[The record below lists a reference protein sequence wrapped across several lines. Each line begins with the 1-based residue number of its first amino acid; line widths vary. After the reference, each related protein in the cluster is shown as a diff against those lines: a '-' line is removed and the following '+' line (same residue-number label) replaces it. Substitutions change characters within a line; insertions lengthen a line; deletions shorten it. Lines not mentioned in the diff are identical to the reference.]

1 MNNNSIDR
9 RALVTRSLLS
19 AIRFLLMLAVGMA
32 LRVQAQWLPITNVT
46 ARLGQSDMGGP
57 HLAIE
62 YDLGGTNLSAN
73 SPAYVFVRY
82 RVPPAQKWCLAS
94 PQLLRRQCLVAS
106 PGHKTMRWWG
116 FGEVGITNAS
126 QVEIRVRALAM
137 ARIPSGIF
145 RMKGV
150 PGAGYDSSKSL
161 KDPAFL
167 PDYCLARYETTVAM
181 YADFL
186 NETGGSGTAWN
197 PKMRDARRCGI
208 EQVEPGVLH
217 VLPDRDNYP
226 VTGVSWYDAVTFLDW
241 CGLRLPTEAEW
252 EKALR
257 GGLFLDGDETKQVS
271 NPLPERTYP
280 WGNETPDEGGIYR
293 CNIDGDKD
301 GFPFTAPVGSFERF
315 DSPYGIADLSGNAA
329 EWTLDWYET
338 SFHAGLDGFRI
349 LRGGSW
355 MDPPAGVDAVSA
367 PTSLP
372 FKTSGIMGFRGL
384 CTP

>member
-1 MNNNSIDR
+1 MKNHTIDR
-9 RALVTRSLLS
+9 RALVRRSLR
-19 AIRFLLMLAVGMA
+19 AATRCLLLFAVGME
-32 LRVQAQWLPITNVT
+32 LHVHAQWLPITNVT
-46 ARLGQSDMGGP
+46 ARFGQSEMGGP
-57 HLAIE
+57 HLAIA
-62 YDLGGTNLSAN
+62 YDLAGTNLSA
-73 SPAYVFVRY
+73 STPAYVFVRY
-82 RVPPAQKWCLAS
+82 RVPPAPKWCLAS
-94 PQLLRRQCLVAS
+94 PQLLRRQRLESTA
-106 PGHKTMRWWG
+106 GHKNLLWWG
-116 FGEVGITNAS
+116 VGELGITNAS
-126 QVEIRVRALAM
+126 QVEVRVRGLAM
-137 ARIPSGIF
+137 ARVPAGNF

-167 PDYCLARYETTVAM
+167 PDYYLARCETTVAM

-186 NETGGSGTAWN
+186 NETGGAGAWN

-208 EQVEPGVLH
+208 EQVEPGVFRA
-217 VLPDRDNYP
+217 LPGREHYP

-257 GGLFLDGDETKQVS
+257 GGLFLDGDETKQVA

-280 WGNETPDEGGIYR
+280 WGNEAPDQGGIYR
-293 CNIDGDKD
+293 CNLDGDQD
-301 GFPFTAPVGSFERF
+301 GYAFTSPVGSFARF
-315 DSPYGIADLSGNAA
+315 NSPYGIADLSGNAA
-329 EWTLDWYET
+329 EWTWDWYET

-349 LRGGSW
+349 VRGGSW

-384 CTP
+384 CAL